1 MATPDEIT
9 EQRLAEWAEVLQP
22 LGATPLMLIAVTNTT
37 EAAKFVVCTPDG
49 LQVGQQKAIL
59 HTVLGELI
67 LGDAHGL
74 ERPG

>member
-22 LGATPLMLIAVTNTT
+22 LGATPLMLIGVTNTT
-37 EAAKFVVCTPDG
+37 EPAKFIICTPDG
-49 LQVGQQKAIL
+49 LQVAHQKAIL
-59 HTVLGELI
+59 HTVLGQLI
-67 LGDAHGL
+67 LGDADGF